1 MSRFRKRLPFDLCK
15 GLNSGN
21 DIARNDWVSGYCALA
36 RQANLSEAL
45 KSQFQNTVRRYVRR
59 KHTAKS
65 LPNDH
70 ARSLLFKRWRADH
83 GDPAF
88 LKSLGIS
95 EHADVEVPLAD
106 SVVAVQDKIQIRLS
120 SNNLVRCKQ
129 LLETAYAEI
138 ELLRSLLEK

>member
-83 GDPAF
+83 GPGH
-88 LKSLGIS
+88 S
-95 EHADVEVPLAD
+95 
-106 SVVAVQDKIQIRLS
+106 Q
-120 SNNLVRCKQ
+120 C
-129 LLETAYAEI
+129 
-138 ELLRSLLEK
+138 LRSAVHLGLRTSWCPSK